1 MRQASTQDPSPAA
14 PNEQIS
20 TVQQLELF
28 PNSSEGERL
37 QEHTQATN
45 TAVPTEPLVEQEPR
59 VNATAVS
66 TRTGRVRKLSRR
78 FRESIQ
84 QGQIKYSGYTAQYY
98 KALHE
103 EDFKLQDDMADPIGF
118 KLAQIQT
125 PCTIIKLCGH
135 QIRTSSLRP

>member
-1 MRQASTQDPSPAA
+1 MTREIHGPSVTQTDISSEGATALNDDTRTSNMRQASTQDPSPAA
-14 PNEQIS
+14 LNEQIS

-28 PNSSEGERL
+28 PISSEGERL

-45 TAVPTEPLVEQEPR
+45 TAVPTEPLVEQESR

-84 QGQIKYSGYTAQYY
+84 QGQIKY
-98 KALHE
+98 
-103 EDFKLQDDMADPIGF
+103 
-118 KLAQIQT
+118 
-125 PCTIIKLCGH
+125 
-135 QIRTSSLRP
+135 